1 MNAMINTHE
10 FDPMLERSPEPF
22 PEPRTIPT
30 GWDLSEYLAA
40 PANPEQMPPAGYP
53 NGDQYQA

>member
-1 MNAMINTHE
+1 MNAMTINYE

-30 GWDLSEYLAA
+30 GWDLSEYLVEPAA
-40 PANPEQMPPAGYP
+40 PEQSSAAGGAG
-53 NGDQYQA
+53 GDEYRA